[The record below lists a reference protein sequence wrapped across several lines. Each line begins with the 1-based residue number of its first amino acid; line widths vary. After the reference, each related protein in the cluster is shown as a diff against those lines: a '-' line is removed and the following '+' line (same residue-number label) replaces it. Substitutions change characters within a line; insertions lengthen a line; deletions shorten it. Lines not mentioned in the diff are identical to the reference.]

1 MSVEIK
7 LPVSSILSNTKSII
21 SACED
26 LEMQPSNIE
35 TLDTILLTQLAALV
49 HLQEYTHA
57 RHLWRRYSSL
67 SSTRTQSNPTLP
79 QFTRLWRALEPL
91 LRAHAQDTTTSSKEV
106 YQNSNSKDNYI
117 EAVEPSKIDID
128 AGDIPMVNI
137 HKSLQTCSDEVGNDA
152 AFQLLARFIKELQVS
167 IRDMIAIAVERV
179 YESIREE
186 RCGPLLGFSMGDGSS
201 NSVDAYLKGRNWTRE
216 ETGLWIPYF
225 DPTSACH
232 GGKEKKGAGDRIEY
246 LTQVIGF
253 METQRFNA

>member
-1 MSVEIK
+1 
-7 LPVSSILSNTKSII
+7 
-21 SACED
+21 
-26 LEMQPSNIE
+26 MQPSNIE

-67 SSTRTQSNPTLP
+67 SSAGNQNNPTLP

-91 LRAHAQDTTTSSKEV
+91 LRAHAQDTTTTISKEE
-106 YQNSNSKDNYI
+106 YQNSKDNYI
-117 EAVEPSKIDID
+117 EVEPSKIDID

-137 HKSLQTCSDEVGNDA
+137 HKSLQMCLEEVGNDA
-152 AFQLLARFIKELQVS
+152 EFQLLASFIKELQIS
-167 IRDMIAIAVERV
+167 IRDMIAIAMERV

-186 RCGPLLGFSMGDGSS
+186 RCGPLLGLSIGEGGSR
-201 NSVDAYLKGRNWTRE
+201 SVDAYLNGRNWTRE

-225 DPTSACH
+225 DPTSASH

>member
-1 MSVEIK
+1 
-7 LPVSSILSNTKSII
+7 
-21 SACED
+21 
-26 LEMQPSNIE
+26 MQPSNIE

-49 HLQEYTHA
+49 HLQEYTNA

-67 SSTRTQSNPTLP
+67 SSTGTLP

-91 LRAHAQDTTTSSKEV
+91 LRAHAQDTTTSSKEE
-106 YQNSNSKDNYI
+106 YQNSKDNYI
-117 EAVEPSKIDID
+117 EAEPSKIDID

-137 HKSLQTCSDEVGNDA
+137 HKSLQMCLEEVGNDA
-152 AFQLLARFIKELQVS
+152 EFQLLASFIKELQVS

-186 RCGPLLGFSMGDGSS
+186 RCGPLLGFSVGDGSS
-201 NSVDAYLKGRNWTRE
+201 NSVDAYLMGRNWTRE